1 MKNTLSTSRVIDT
14 LLDHEVL
21 GQRTDSVVIE
31 ATEVLVNWLEDLEGD
46 TGEEMELE
54 PVGLRCQFSLYT
66 HSEAEE
72 TWCIDTSDAETPEQL
87 KEMIENYLNDNTI
100 VIPVDDNY
108 LIISE
113 F

>member
-1 MKNTLSTSRVIDT
+1 MRITLSTSQVIDT
-14 LLDHEVL
+14 LLNNEVL
-21 GQRTDSVVIE
+21 GQRTQDGVYK
-31 ATEVLVNWLEDLEGD
+31 ATKALVEWLEGLEEDTDTEMDLD
-46 TGEEMELE
+46 
-54 PVGLRCQFSLYT
+54 PVALRCQFSLYT

-87 KEMIENYLNDNTI
+87 KEMIEDYLNDNTI

-108 LIISE
+108 LIIAE

>member
-1 MKNTLSTSRVIDT
+1 MKTTLHSSEAIDM
-14 LLDHEVL
+14 LLDHRVL
-21 GQRTDSVVIE
+21 GDHTDSLVRE
-31 ATEVLVNWLEDLEGD
+31 ATGVLVEWLEDLEED
-46 TGEEMELE
+46 TGEEMEID

-87 KEMIENYLNDNTI
+87 KEMIEDYLNDNTI
-100 VIPVDDNY
+100 VIPVDDTN
-108 LIISE
+108 LIIAE